1 MQGKRHLRAAIYQP
15 ACKYFE
21 AEPPR
26 RMYQVMIRRDT
37 WRRLALPG
45 ETAPRRCAGHAK
57 LGCSE
62 GWEGDGPAG
71 EGPRLKGS
79 YSGSSFHLLTL

>member
-37 WRRLALPG
+37 GGGWPCQVRLP
-45 ETAPRRCAGHAK
+45 
-57 LGCSE
+57 
-62 GWEGDGPAG
+62 PAG
-71 EGPRLKGS
+71 AQDTPSSDALKAGRGMVQQGRGPV
-79 YSGSSFHLLTL
+79 